1 MRRTG
6 FLRTWHD
13 DRGFGFITPSDG
25 GPELFVHIS
34 EFPRDGS
41 RPAIGEMLSFEVG
54 SGKDGKEQAIHIQ
67 RRTRETAH
75 TRSRPLK
82 SETKRAISI
91 AILAV
96 VSLAAGAFLYFK
108 YDEASQITGP
118 QTAPVEAS
126 TTPEPRAT
134 TPAASRRRE
143 PRALAP
149 TVTTKE
155 AEPKAS
161 EPTVVST
168 TPEPRVSSPYRCDG
182 RTRCSQ
188 MNSCAEAKFFLTNC
202 PNTQMDGDGDG
213 IPCEQQWCGNLF

>member
-1 MRRTG
+1 MRRSG

-54 SGKDGKEQAIHIQ
+54 PGKDGKQQAIHIQ
-67 RRTRETAH
+67 RRTRDSAH
-75 TRSRPLK
+75 TSKSEIKRPLAL
-82 SETKRAISI
+82 AIFG
-91 AILAV
+91 V
-96 VSLAAGAFLYFK
+96 VLIAAGVFLFYK
-108 YDEASQITGP
+108 YQQTSQITEP

-134 TPAASRRRE
+134 TPASANRRRE

-149 TVTTKE
+149 TAKE
-155 AEPKAS
+155 TEPEDS
-161 EPTVVST
+161 VPTVVT
-168 TPEPRVSSPYRCDG
+168 ATPEPRVSSPYRCDG
-182 RTRCSQ
+182 RTHCSQ
-188 MNSCAEAKFFLTNC
+188 MTSCAEATFFLRNC
-202 PNTQMDGDGDG
+202 PGTQMDGNNDGV
-213 IPCEQQWCGNLF
+213 PCERQWCN